1 MRKQPRQQRSQQ
13 MVADLVEACARVIA
27 RDGLARL
34 STNLIAAEAGV
45 SVGSLYQY
53 FASKEALVEAL
64 LDRMSQALADLVR
77 DNATALLADD
87 VHTAVERL
95 LQAVFAFIDR
105 NANLHLE
112 LARHWQDLRTLKVV
126 DEMERHLFDF
136 CRLYLLRHL
145 REIPI
150 DNPLPT
156 LYVVINSALMTI
168 IRFMS
173 HPHPPLTRSEL
184 IGALSDMFAA
194 YMASLAQAK

>member
-27 RDGLARL
+27 REGLPRL

-53 FASKEALVEAL
+53 FDCKEALVEAL
-64 LDRMSQALADLVR
+64 LDRMSQDLVGVIR
-77 DNATALLADD
+77 DNASALLAHD
-87 VHTAVERL
+87 VHAAVERL
-95 LQAVFAFIDR
+95 LQAVFAFLDR
-105 NANLHLE
+105 NASLHLE

-126 DEMERHLFDF
+126 DEMEQHLFDF

-150 DNPLPT
+150 ENPLPT
-156 LYVVINSALMTI
+156 LYVVINSAVMTI

-173 HPHPPLTRSEL
+173 HPHPPLTRAEL

-194 YMASLAQAK
+194 YVKSLGEAE

>member
-1 MRKQPRQQRSQQ
+1 MRKIPKQERSRL
-13 MVADLVEACARVIA
+13 LVESIIDATAIVIA
-27 RDGLARL
+27 KHGLA
-34 STNLIAAEAGV
+34 AATTARITDEVGI
-45 SVGSLYQY
+45 SIGSLYQY
-53 FASKEALVEAL
+53 FASKEALVAAL
-64 LDRMSQALADLVR
+64 LDRMSQELAGVIR
-77 DNATALLADD
+77 DNATTLLADD
-87 VHTAVERL
+87 VHAAVGRL

-105 NANLHLE
+105 NASLHLE

-194 YMASLAQAK
+194 YMASLAKAK